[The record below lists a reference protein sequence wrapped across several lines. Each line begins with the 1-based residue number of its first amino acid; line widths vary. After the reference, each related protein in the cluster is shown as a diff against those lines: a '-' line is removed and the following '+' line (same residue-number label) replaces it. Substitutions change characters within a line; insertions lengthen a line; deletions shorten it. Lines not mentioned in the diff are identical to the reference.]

1 MIGGLFTALDVVSSQ
16 WYGANPQR
24 MPATTSQPVPP
35 ADNRATPEA
44 WEAYWIEMEASQAE
58 WSAAWDAY
66 RLSQP
71 WYVRY
76 GEVVLGYACFLAA
89 TWILWGWFRAVGVRP
104 SMPQVARPPMCE
116 TCGYNLSA
124 TARDGRCPECGA
136 SVEASLGD
144 DARPGVLW
152 ERRRETGRIPAWW
165 HSSVTPILHP
175 ARLGRTVRLS
185 SACTDYRRFL
195 VLHLVP
201 VFFIAASGV
210 VTSYVFETGRNP
222 FRAGEQE
229 VVTVAATL
237 IGYCAAVGVF
247 LLAVV
252 SAALVGVGYRITGE
266 RNLMGGAMQIAAYLA
281 GYLVLFAVFAAAWFV
296 GIVWVAENGW
306 LRTIAV
312 RMGIAFPFV
321 YFLIWL
327 VPVSLFVLVYID
339 RVRRA
344 TGAARYA
351 NR

>member
-1 MIGGLFTALDVVSSQ
+1 
-16 WYGANPQR
+16 
-24 MPATTSQPVPP
+24 
-35 ADNRATPEA
+35 
-44 WEAYWIEMEASQAE
+44 
-58 WSAAWDAY
+58 
-66 RLSQP
+66 
-71 WYVRY
+71 
-76 GEVVLGYACFLAA
+76 
-89 TWILWGWFRAVGVRP
+89 
-104 SMPQVARPPMCE
+104 
-116 TCGYNLSA
+116 
-124 TARDGRCPECGA
+124 
-136 SVEASLGD
+136 
-144 DARPGVLW
+144 
-152 ERRRETGRIPAWW
+152 
-165 HSSVTPILHP
+165 
-175 ARLGRTVRLS
+175 
-185 SACTDYRRFL
+185 
-195 VLHLVP
+195 
-201 VFFIAASGV
+201 
-210 VTSYVFETGRNP
+210 
-222 FRAGEQE
+222 
-229 VVTVAATL
+229 L